1 MEPTRRVVH
10 DSQGGLDRGLS
21 LDDLLEP
28 GVDYRR
34 PPAGSL
40 YDLVPLRD
48 QRVLDAGCGR
58 GRFRPE
64 LERRGARY
72 TGLDLPGN
80 HVSVIGDLRR
90 LPFAAGSFDRVLSS
104 AVIEHLPEPV
114 PALRE
119 VHRVLVPGGIL
130 FGYAAFLEPF
140 HGLSYHHLSHLG
152 LAHVLRR
159 AGFRPTHL
167 FASRPAPPYQLN
179 QILFPRRVPVVQP
192 AMVWLLER
200 WVDASLAVARGL
212 RTASLRARG
221 VPPEGIDAERHR
233 LLQELKHAVGF
244 NFVAVREEPDGS
256 DAGGYGRLAAGRG
269 LAVPDGS
276 S

>member
-1 MEPTRRVVH
+1 MESRPRVVH
-10 DSQGGLDRGLS
+10 DSQGGLDAGLA
-21 LDDLLEP
+21 LDDLLEA

-34 PPAGSL
+34 PPGGSL
-40 YDLVPLRD
+40 YDLVPLEGA
-48 QRVLDAGCGR
+48 RVLDAGCGQ

-80 HVSVIGDLRR
+80 RVSVFGDLYR
-90 LPFAAGSFDRVLSS
+90 LPFADASFDRVLSS
-104 AVIEHLPEPV
+104 AVIEHLPDPV

-119 VHRVLVPGGIL
+119 AHRVLAPGGLL

-179 QILFPRRVPVVQP
+179 QILFPRRVPLIQP
-192 AMVWLLER
+192 ATVWLLER
-200 WVDASLAVARGL
+200 WVDASLAL
-212 RTASLRARG
+212 ARG
-221 VPPEGIDAERHR
+221 VRGLTRRGAGADDARAHR

-244 NFVAVREEPDGS
+244 NFVAVREEGTGS
-256 DAGGYGRLAAGRG
+256 AATGYGAVASDRG
-269 LAVPDGS
+269 LAVPGGS